1 MMAKLDLHIGAQVHC
16 KDQPCGKLVK
26 LVVDPQTQQVTEL
39 IVEKGLL
46 FKEDRVLPITTV
58 ERVTEQEICL
68 NIHSYE
74 LSNYPEY
81 RQVTVKE
88 PASEGQAYSSAT
100 TLGPGLAPISERVV
114 PMVRRRV
121 HQGIAA
127 GKAVIG
133 PGTEVENPRKT
144 LGHVDHVVVDTQT
157 GQMTQLI
164 LRSGTFF
171 PEYVVIGAEQIK
183 AVDEQDVLVTVTD
196 EELAGLPRYKHRPA
210 PEILAEL
217 QDRLNE
223 TWPSPFGGVRAT
235 MEGGVLCLTGAVRS
249 ESLQYHAAEH
259 ARSIEGVIDVQNELV
274 VDPDLPT
281 EIATETPINVA
292 LQVSATLAAH
302 PRTEQALIEVIHD
315 RGVVVLQGQV
325 ENMAVR
331 TAAAEIAGQQPGV
344 KTVVNELIVATKE
357 EAPQNV
363 AW

>member
-16 KDQPCGKLVK
+16 RDQPCGKLVK

-46 FKEDRVLPITTV
+46 FKEERVLPITTV

-81 RQVTVKE
+81 HQVTVKE
-88 PASEGQAYSSAT
+88 PASDGQAYSSAT
-100 TLGPGLAPISERVV
+100 MLGPGFAPVSERVV

-133 PGTEVENPRKT
+133 PSTEVENPRKT
-144 LGHVDHVVVDTQT
+144 LGHVDHVVIDTQT

-164 LRSGTFF
+164 FRSGTFF

-183 AVDEQDVLVTVTD
+183 DVDEQDVFVTVTD
-196 EELAGLPRYKHRPA
+196 EELAELPRYKQRPA
-210 PEILAEL
+210 AEILAVLHE
-217 QDRLNE
+217 RLHE
-223 TWPSPFGGVRAT
+223 TWPSPFASVQST
-235 MEGGVLCLTGAVRS
+235 MAGGVLRLIGAVRS
-249 ESLQYHAAEH
+249 ESLRYHAEEH
-259 ARSIEGVIDVQNELV
+259 ARTIEGVIDVQNELV
-274 VDPDLPT
+274 VDPDLQA
-281 EIATETPINVA
+281 EIATENHVNLA
-292 LQVSATLAAH
+292 LQVSAALAAH

-331 TAAAEIAGQQPGV
+331 TTAAEIASQQPGV
-344 KTVVNELIVATKE
+344 KTVVNELIVASKE
-357 EAPQNV
+357 EAPQKV